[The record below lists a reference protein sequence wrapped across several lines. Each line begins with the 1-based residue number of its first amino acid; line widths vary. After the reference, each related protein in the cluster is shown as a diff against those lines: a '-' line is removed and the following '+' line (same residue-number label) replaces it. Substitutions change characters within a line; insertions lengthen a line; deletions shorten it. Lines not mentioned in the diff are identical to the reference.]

1 MVGIVILIIFS
12 LIFIAVGM
20 GLIVSG
26 SQSMKVFI
34 KKSIIGAILIALG
47 ITGIVI
53 DNACYTEKDTGYK
66 VIDVEYL
73 KYNDIRITVKKG
85 KETFWLIM
93 DKDEYNG
100 EDTIG
105 ISKEDLRKYPN
116 SKERE

>member
-12 LIFIAVGM
+12 LVFIGVGL
-20 GLIVSG
+20 GLMVSG

-34 KKSIIGAILIALG
+34 KKSIIGTILIALG

-66 VIDVEYL
+66 VVDIEYL
-73 KYNDIRITVKKG
+73 KYNDVRLTLKKDG
-85 KETFWLIM
+85 KTFWIIM
-93 DKDEYNG
+93 DKDEYSG

-105 ISKEDLRKYPN
+105 LSRRDLAKYKNTKED
-116 SKERE
+116 